1 LALFLNK
8 SLLDSW
14 ICGPNNI
21 FKALTTTVMRL
32 SKICLFLLILL
43 LLNQKS
49 QAQTAL
55 LQPGFDKNEYLE
67 LLKITARQVDTPWN
81 KVQTP
86 ASEKFKMV
94 YRSPTMGLDN
104 RWDLWVAD
112 NGIAVISLRGTT
124 LKMESWVE
132 NFYAAMVP
140 ASGSIRISQTDTF
153 HYQLAKNPRAAVHTG
168 WLIGMA
174 FLSKD
179 ILPKID
185 SLYKNGCSN
194 MIILGHSQGGGIAY
208 LLSAHL
214 ANLQEQNLIS
224 SKIQF
229 KTYCSAA
236 PKPGN
241 LFFAYEYERG
251 MMSGWGFN
259 VVNSADWVPETPLT
273 VQALSDFNQTNPFT
287 NAKPIIRKQPFP
299 KNWALKYAYNQLNNA
314 SIKANKR
321 YEKYLGKTVAGFVAK
336 SLPGFEAP
344 AYAKGFNYVR
354 VGPTIVL
361 LANDSYYQS
370 FPDNPEKIFVH
381 HFIDAY
387 WFLANQLPEK
397 N

>member
-1 LALFLNK
+1 
-8 SLLDSW
+8 
-14 ICGPNNI
+14 
-21 FKALTTTVMRL
+21 MRL

-94 YRSPTMGLDN
+94 YRSSTMGLDN

-140 ASGSIRISQTDTF
+140 ATGSIRISQTDTF

-299 KNWALKYAYNQLNNA
+299 KNIALKYAYNQLNNA

>member
-1 LALFLNK
+1 MRPYK
-8 SLLDSW
+8 SCLL
-14 ICGPNNI
+14 
-21 FKALTTTVMRL
+21 LV
-32 SKICLFLLILL
+32 FLLIFSPKIKAQPTLL
-43 LLNQKS
+43 
-49 QAQTAL
+49 A
-55 LQPGFDKNEYLE
+55 PGFDKAEYLE
-67 LLKITARQVDTPWN
+67 LLKITARQVDTPWK

-86 ASEKFKMV
+86 ASEQFKML

-112 NGIAVISLRGTT
+112 NGIAVISIRGTT
-124 LKMESWVE
+124 LKMESWME

-140 ASGSIRISQTDTF
+140 ATGSIRISQTDTF

-179 ILPKID
+179 MLPKID
-185 SLYKNGCSN
+185 SLYKNGCRN

-214 ANLQEQNLIS
+214 ANLQERKLIPS
-224 SKIQF
+224 NIQF

-241 LFFAYEYERG
+241 LFFAYDYESR

-259 VVNSADWVPETPLT
+259 VVNSADWVPETPLS
-273 VQALSDFNQTNPFT
+273 VQALSDFNQTNPFS
-287 NAKPIIRKQPFP
+287 NAKPIISKQPFP
-299 KNWALKYAYNQLNNA
+299 KNIALKYAYNQLNNA

-321 YEKYLGKTVAGFVAK
+321 YEKYLGKTVAGLVAK
-336 SLPGFEAP
+336 SLTGFEAP
-344 AYAKGFNYVR
+344 EYAKGFNYVR

-361 LANDSYYQS
+361 LANESYYQS

-387 WFLANQLPEK
+387 WFLANQLPAK
-397 N
+397 H